1 MPSSNGKRCPRTP
14 VSWCGVRSSPNGT
27 EQSMLRSRS
36 LLWPRRDAILCSSAT
51 EDRLCVSRCS
61 LLSSREA
68 HHPVHDAVIGATAF
82 ATLLNERQDVREI
95 RHS

>member
-36 LLWPRRDAILCSSAT
+36 LLWPQRSLTSISTTRRT
-51 EDRLCVSRCS
+51 FLCVLWIGGFWIGSAYLAAHCFRLVKRTILS
-61 LLSSREA
+61 MMLSS
-68 HHPVHDAVIGATAF
+68 V
-82 ATLLNERQDVREI
+82 LLPL
-95 RHS
+95 RHY